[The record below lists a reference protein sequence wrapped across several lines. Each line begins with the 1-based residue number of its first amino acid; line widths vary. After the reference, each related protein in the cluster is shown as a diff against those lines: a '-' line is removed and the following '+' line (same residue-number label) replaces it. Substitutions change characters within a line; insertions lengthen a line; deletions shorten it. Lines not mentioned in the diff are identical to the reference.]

1 MVLSRAAEQ
10 VATFYG
16 KMLGSDDTTKEV
28 FIRDFSKCDF
38 SELPA
43 YFKEVKEKTNEQR
56 EKDDKEMEAE
66 FEVGVRTSQ

>member
-1 MVLSRAAEQ
+1 MLSRAAEQ

-43 YFKEVKEKTNEQR
+43 YFKEV
-56 EKDDKEMEAE
+56 
-66 FEVGVRTSQ
+66 

>member
-1 MVLSRAAEQ
+1 MVLSLATEK

-16 KMLGSDDTTKEV
+16 KMLDSDDTTKEV

-43 YFKEVKEKTNEQR
+43 YFKEV
-56 EKDDKEMEAE
+56 
-66 FEVGVRTSQ
+66 